1 MQPIIVN
8 TQEAAMHRTERFKR
22 NKSCLLSSKIGF
34 MDCVSKTI
42 EDEAV
47 ENGII
52 SGDGERLFMRDLI
65 ITSNRNYNG
74 NILRKD
80 RSRWEIVQDLLKVTK
95 EEKKAKKTRI
105 MQGAYLDWRNFQ
117 RYFGFLLEEGLIEN
131 CDPNCYEITKRG
143 EELIRRLDQVGEIL
157 NGKV

>member
-1 MQPIIVN
+1 
-8 TQEAAMHRTERFKR
+8 
-22 NKSCLLSSKIGF
+22 